1 MAAGLIWPSNL
12 SVFTTT
18 TSKPNES
25 ESDMKH
31 TEHEYIDLGYRY
43 EQAKSPQAG
52 QAVASAIRTLMEAE
66 EVYDRAEARH
76 LVERGRQE
84 ARATA

>member
-1 MAAGLIWPSNL
+1 MAASLIWPSNL
-12 SVFTTT
+12 SVSMTT

-25 ESDMKH
+25 ESDMKPA
-31 TEHEYIDLGYRY
+31 EVQYISLGYKY
-43 EQAKSPQAG
+43 EQAKSPAAG
-52 QAVASAIRTLMEAE
+52 QATAQAIRTLMEQEAIE
-66 EVYDRAEARH
+66 DRAEARY